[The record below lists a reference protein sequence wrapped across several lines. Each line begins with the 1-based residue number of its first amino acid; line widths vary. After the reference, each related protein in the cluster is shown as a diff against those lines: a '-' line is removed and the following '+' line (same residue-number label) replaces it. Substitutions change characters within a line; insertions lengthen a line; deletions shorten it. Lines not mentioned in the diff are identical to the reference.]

1 MAGATRTV
9 MIKAPIEKVWGVI
22 TDYEKYPE
30 FLAEQS
36 TVKVKSRNGNVVEAQ
51 FGLKLMMEIKYT
63 LRLTETAPTHM
74 SWTMVDGQ
82 MMKSNEGSWV
92 LEAVSPTETKATYTI
107 EVALK
112 GLVPK
117 SVSTGLIDSTLPKT
131 MEAFK
136 GRAEKLA

>member
-1 MAGATRTV
+1 
-9 MIKAPIEKVWGVI
+9 
-22 TDYEKYPE
+22 
-30 FLAEQS
+30 
-36 TVKVKSRNGNVVEAQ
+36 
-51 FGLKLMMEIKYT
+51 MMEVKYT
-63 LRLTETAPTHM
+63 LRLTESAPNRV
-74 SWTMVDGQ
+74 SWTLVDGQ

-92 LEAVSPTETKATYTI
+92 LEAVSPSATRATYTI

-136 GRAEKLA
+136 ARAEKLA